1 MSGILPVMGNPSTSH
16 GLVKGLGIRPGK
28 QSFNRDSLCLLDCGL
43 TSRSTMTE
51 GRWRIYGRQD
61 DASGSDKIVFVSS
74 LFREKADAEKERD
87 RMSAL
92 PLYKGRSLGVTF
104 ISEPPK
110 DPQVTNRRDERD
122 VVGTTVA
129 GG

>member
-1 MSGILPVMGNPSTSH
+1 
-16 GLVKGLGIRPGK
+16 
-28 QSFNRDSLCLLDCGL
+28 
-43 TSRSTMTE
+43 MTE
-51 GRWRIYGRQD
+51 GRWRIYERQD

-104 ISEPPK
+104 VSEPPK
-110 DPQVTNRRDERD
+110 DPQVT
-122 VVGTTVA
+122 
-129 GG
+129 